1 MQIDHV
7 YALYFSPTG
16 NTALAARTVAHKLAE
31 RFDAP
36 CSDCLL
42 YTSPSPRD

>member
-16 NTALAARTVAHKLAE
+16 NTALAARTVAHKLAL
-31 RFDAP
+31 
-36 CSDCLL
+36 SLIHI
-42 YTSPSPRD
+42 